1 MVAGLGW
8 QAWLTIGVVLA
19 TLGLLWW
26 GRWGPDKVLAGAAA
40 TLMLT
45 GVLGPVQALAG
56 FWNPGVLT
64 VAVLF
69 VLVAALRSTGAIH
82 WVGRSVLGPPRGEL
96 RARLRL
102 SALAGG
108 LSAFVN
114 NTPIVATLVS
124 AVEHWSRASGVPPS
138 RLLLPMNYA
147 TILGGMCT
155 LLGTSTNL
163 IVAGLVIAQ
172 GLPALRMFDPFP
184 VAFPVLLVGLA
195 YLALAGRWLPT
206 RRSAFDQAAEDARE
220 YAVEMLVTEGG
231 GLAGKTVEAAGLRH
245 LKGSFL
251 IELSRERDLL
261 SAVSPDTVLRAGDR
275 LVFVGGTDAVRELR
289 RIEGLRPATDQWFK
303 LEAVSGKRHLAEL
316 VVSRMSPAVGHTL
329 REAEFRQR
337 YGAVVIAVNRHGQRL
352 HLKPGDVVLQA
363 GDTLLVET
371 EPEASARL
379 ANSPDFLAATL
390 LDGERPVDRRRAVA
404 TLGILAAMVFA
415 NSVFG
420 LPILWSAVA
429 AAVAV
434 VLARCVRLKELWR
447 ALDLRLLVVIAC
459 SFALGAA
466 VDRTGVAA
474 AVAAGLGTLAVGS
487 PFASLVLVYVMAV
500 VFTELLTNNAAAIL
514 LFPIAV
520 GVSAQLGVDPMP
532 FIVAVM
538 IGASAGFMTPIGYQT
553 NLMVYGPGGYRF
565 GDYLRLGAPLSLL
578 VGIVTLWLI
587 PRFFPFTG

>member
-26 GRWGPDKVLAGAAA
+26 GRLGPDKVLAGAAGL
-40 TLMLT
+40 LMLS
-45 GVLGPVQALAG
+45 GVLTPVQALAG

-82 WVGRSVLGPPRGEL
+82 WIGRGVLGPPRGEL

-102 SALAGG
+102 SGLAGV

-114 NTPIVATLVS
+114 NTPIVATLTS
-124 AVEHWSRASGVPPS
+124 AVETWSRASGVPPS
-138 RLLLPMNYA
+138 KLLLPMNYA

-163 IVAGLVIAQ
+163 IVAGLVVAH
-172 GLPALRMFDPFP
+172 GLPAMAMFDPFP
-184 VAFPVLLVGLA
+184 VAFPVLLAGLL
-195 YLALAGRWLPT
+195 YLAVASRWLLPV
-206 RRSAFDQAAEDARE
+206 RRSAFDQAAQDARE

-231 GLAGKTVEAAGLRH
+231 GLAGKSVAAAGLRH

-251 IELSRERDLL
+251 IELSRARDLL
-261 SAVSPDTVLRAGDR
+261 TAVGPDTVLRAGDR

-289 RIEGLRPATDQWFK
+289 RIPGLRPATDQWFK
-303 LEAVSGKRHLAEL
+303 LDTVSGKRHLAEL
-316 VVSRMSPAVGHTL
+316 VLSRFSPAVGHTL
-329 REAEFRQR
+329 RESGFRDR

-352 HLKPGDVVLQA
+352 HQKPGDVVMQA

-371 EPEASARL
+371 EPDFTARFGTAS
-379 ANSPDFLAATL
+379 DFLTVTL
-390 LDGERPVDRRRAVA
+390 LDGERPVDRRRALT
-404 TLGILAAMVFA
+404 TLGILGVMVLA
-415 NSVFG
+415 NSVLG
-420 LPILWSAVA
+420 LPILWSAVGA
-429 AAVAV
+429 ALAV
-434 VLARCVRLKELWR
+434 VLARCVRLTELWR
-447 ALDLRLLVVIAC
+447 SLDLRLLLVIAC

-474 AVAAGLGTLAVGS
+474 AVASGLGGLAGS
-487 PFASLVLVYVMAV
+487 DPFASLVLVYVMAV

-520 GVSAQLGVDPMP
+520 GVSGQLGVSPMP
-532 FIVAVM
+532 FVIALM

-565 GDYLRLGAPLSLL
+565 GDYVRLGAPLSLVVGL
-578 VGIVTLWLI
+578 VALWLI
-587 PRFFPFTG
+587 PRFFPF

>member
-1 MVAGLGW
+1 MVWGLGW
-8 QAWLTIGVVLA
+8 QAWLTIGVVAA

-26 GRWGPDKVLAGAAA
+26 GRLGPDKVLAGAAA
-40 TLMLT
+40 LLMLS
-45 GVLGPVQALAG
+45 GVLTPAQALAG

-69 VLVAALRSTGAIH
+69 VLVAALRSTGAIG
-82 WVGRSVLGPPRGEL
+82 WIGRSVLGPPRGEL

-102 SALAGG
+102 SALSGV

-114 NTPIVATLVS
+114 NTPIVATLTS
-124 AVEHWSRASGVPPS
+124 AVENWSRASGVAPS
-138 RLLLPMNYA
+138 KLLLPMNYA

-163 IVAGLVIAQ
+163 IVAGLVVAQ
-172 GLPALRMFDPFP
+172 GMPALGMFDPLP
-184 VAFPVLLVGLA
+184 VAFPVLLAGLA

-206 RRSAFDQAAEDARE
+206 RRSAFDQAAQDARE

-231 GLAGKTVEAAGLRH
+231 GLAGKTVATAGLRH

-261 SAVSPDTVLRAGDR
+261 SAVSPDTVLRSGDR
-275 LVFVGGTDAVRELR
+275 LVFVGGTEAVRELR
-289 RIEGLRPATDQWFK
+289 RIPGLRPATDQWFK
-303 LEAVSGKRHLAEL
+303 LETVSGKRHLAEL
-316 VVSRMSPAVGHTL
+316 VLSRFSPAVGHTL
-329 REAEFRQR
+329 RESAFRDR

-352 HLKPGDVVLQA
+352 HQKPGDVVLQA

-371 EPEASARL
+371 EPAFMARFGTAS
-379 ANSPDFLAATL
+379 DFLTVTL
-390 LDGERPVDRRRAVA
+390 LDGERPVDRRRALT
-404 TLGILAAMVFA
+404 TLGILGAMVLA

-420 LPILWSAVA
+420 LPILWSATA
-429 AAVAV
+429 AALAV
-434 VLARCVRLKELWR
+434 LVARCVNPRELWR
-447 ALDLRLLVVIAC
+447 SLDLRLLLVIAC

-474 AVAAGLGTLAVGS
+474 AVAGALGTLAGS
-487 PFASLVLVYVMAV
+487 DPFASLVLVYVMAV
-500 VFTELLTNNAAAIL
+500 LFTELLTNNAAAIL
-514 LFPIAV
+514 IFPIAV
-520 GVSAQLGVDPMP
+520 GVAGQLGVSPMP
-532 FIVAVM
+532 FVIALM

-565 GDYLRLGAPLSLL
+565 GDYVRLGAPLSLV
-578 VGIVTLWLI
+578 VGVVTLWLV
-587 PRFFPFTG
+587 PRFFPFTA